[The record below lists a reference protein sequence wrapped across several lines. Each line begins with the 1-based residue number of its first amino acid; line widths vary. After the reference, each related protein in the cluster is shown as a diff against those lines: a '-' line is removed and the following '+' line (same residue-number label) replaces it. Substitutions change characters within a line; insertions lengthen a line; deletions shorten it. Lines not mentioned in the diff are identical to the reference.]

1 MGGVLLKAKAIMD
14 FLSEN
19 NNGVT
24 LKDICL
30 GIGISKSTTLK
41 VLTTL
46 QYIGFVRRSDPEKR
60 YYLGTDLIL
69 YGQNVLTSFDI
80 ADVAGVYLKE
90 LRNVTGETVNLG
102 VESNNKVVL
111 LQKYESLQ
119 SIKLNSKVGSK
130 LDLYSSAMGKALLA
144 TKNPTDVDK
153 YIVNEDFQSLTDK
166 TITDKD
172 ALIAQLGV
180 IKREGYAVD
189 DKESQREVVC
199 VGASIEKYQHV
210 FGAFSVSIPEY
221 RLDAEL
227 MEDIRRL
234 VLTTKQQIEAIL

>member
-1 MGGVLLKAKAIMD
+1 MASQLYGGVLLKAKAIMD

-111 LQKYESLQ
+111 LQK
-119 SIKLNSKVGSK
+119 
-130 LDLYSSAMGKALLA
+130 
-144 TKNPTDVDK
+144 
-153 YIVNEDFQSLTDK
+153 
-166 TITDKD
+166 
-172 ALIAQLGV
+172 
-180 IKREGYAVD
+180 
-189 DKESQREVVC
+189 
-199 VGASIEKYQHV
+199 
-210 FGAFSVSIPEY
+210 
-221 RLDAEL
+221 
-227 MEDIRRL
+227 
-234 VLTTKQQIEAIL
+234 

>member
-1 MGGVLLKAKAIMD
+1 MASQLYGGVLLKAKAIMD

-166 TITDKD
+166 TITANYKFNPNKPG
-172 ALIAQLGV
+172 IFQWQS
-180 IKREGYAVD
+180 VD
-189 DKESQREVVC
+189 DVFLMVV
-199 VGASIEKYQHV
+199 
-210 FGAFSVSIPEY
+210 
-221 RLDAEL
+221 D
-227 MEDIRRL
+227 
-234 VLTTKQQIEAIL
+234 

>member
-1 MGGVLLKAKAIMD
+1 
-14 FLSEN
+14 
-19 NNGVT
+19 
-24 LKDICL
+24 
-30 GIGISKSTTLK
+30 
-41 VLTTL
+41 
-46 QYIGFVRRSDPEKR
+46 
-60 YYLGTDLIL
+60 
-69 YGQNVLTSFDI
+69 
-80 ADVAGVYLKE
+80 
-90 LRNVTGETVNLG
+90 
-102 VESNNKVVL
+102 
-111 LQKYESLQ
+111 
-119 SIKLNSKVGSK
+119 
-130 LDLYSSAMGKALLA
+130 
-144 TKNPTDVDK
+144 VDK